1 VKKAGATYLVC
12 PGLFAFGRKPQTMF
26 IVMGFIGLSLI
37 VVVLWDVFETI
48 VLPRRVTRR
57 FRLTRAFY
65 RALWFPWSTLAG
77 WIKRS
82 KKRETFLSVF
92 GPLSLL
98 ILLVL
103 WAATLVFGFALLQWS
118 FGSHIHQV
126 NGPSGFFSD
135 LYYSG
140 TTFFTLGLG
149 DIAPLDPAS
158 RALTVIEASLGF
170 ALLALVIG
178 YFPVLYQAFSRR
190 EVNIS
195 MLDARAGTPPTA
207 AELLRRHQEGQS
219 LESLD
224 QLLRDWEMWA
234 ADLMESHLSY
244 PVLCFF
250 RSQHDNQSWLA
261 ALSTVLDACSLVM
274 VGIDGIPKWQAQ
286 LTFKMA
292 RHAVVDISQTFN
304 ASPVKHDGARLS
316 KSDLATLRMMLS
328 ETGVA
333 LRDEEGDEA
342 TLDELRSMYEPYTR
356 VLSRYLMMPL
366 PGWLPK
372 ARASDNWQTSAFEN
386 ARLAPDQP
394 FRKCMDSAKKAKTQ
408 SAAVLSEQSK

>member
-1 VKKAGATYLVC
+1 
-12 PGLFAFGRKPQTMF
+12 MF
-26 IVMGFIGLSLI
+26 ILIGFIGLALI

-65 RALWFPWSTLAG
+65 RLVWLPWSAIALRL
-77 WIKRS
+77 KKS
-82 KKRETFLSVF
+82 KQREIFLSIF

-98 ILLVL
+98 VLLVL
-103 WAATLVFGFALLQWS
+103 WAATLVFGFALLHWA
-118 FGSHIHQV
+118 FGSHISL
-126 NGPSGFFSD
+126 PSGRAGLLSD

-149 DIAPLDPAS
+149 DIAPVGGVA
-158 RALTVIEASLGF
+158 RAITVIEASLGF
-170 ALLALVIG
+170 GLLALVIG

-207 AELLRRHQEGQS
+207 AELLRRHQEGHS
-219 LESLD
+219 LEGLD
-224 QLLRDWEMWA
+224 QLLQDWEMWA

-250 RSQHDNQSWLA
+250 RSQHDNQSWLG
-261 ALSTVLDACSLVM
+261 ALSAVLDTCSLVM

-292 RHAVVDISQTFN
+292 RHAVVDISQIFN
-304 ASPVKHDGARLS
+304 TSPLQHDRS
-316 KSDLATLRMMLS
+316 RM
-328 ETGVA
+328 T
-333 LRDEEGDEA
+333 DEELA
-342 TLDELRSMYEPYTR
+342 QLRSQLLAREVTLSDEPGDDKTLEDLRAMYEPYTQ
-356 VLSRYLMMPL
+356 VLSRYLIMSL
-366 PGWLPK
+366 PEWLPK
-372 ARASDNWQTSAFEN
+372 SRTSDNWQTSAFEI
-386 ARLAPDQP
+386 RSPAPDQP
-394 FRKCMDSAKKAKTQ
+394 FKKCMLKPSP
-408 SAAVLSEQSK
+408 SSRVRAAVHKED

>member
-1 VKKAGATYLVC
+1 
-12 PGLFAFGRKPQTMF
+12 MF
-26 IVMGFIGLSLI
+26 IVIGLIGLVLI

-57 FRLTRAFY
+57 FRMTRVFY
-65 RALWFPWSTLAG
+65 RSVWAPWSTIARG
-77 WIKRS
+77 VHQS
-82 KKRETFLSVF
+82 KQRETFLSIF

-98 ILLVL
+98 LLL
-103 WAATLVFGFALLQWS
+103 TFWAATLVFGFALLHWA
-118 FGSHIHQV
+118 FGSRISTP
-126 NGPSGFFSD
+126 NGPAGFFTD

-140 TTFFTLGLG
+140 TTLVTLGLG
-149 DIAPLDPAS
+149 DVSPIDAAA
-158 RALTVIEASLGF
+158 RAMTVIEASLGF
-170 ALLALVIG
+170 GLLALVMG

-261 ALSTVLDACSLVM
+261 ALNTVLDACSLVM

-292 RHAVVDISQTFN
+292 RHAIVDISQIFN
-304 ASPVKHDGARLS
+304 TSPVKHDGARLS
-316 KSDLATLRMMLS
+316 KKDLAILRSVLS
-328 ETGVA
+328 ESGVE
-333 LRDEEGDEA
+333 LRNEEGDDG
-342 TLDELRSMYEPYTR
+342 TLEELRAMYEPYTH

-366 PGWLPK
+366 PAWLPK
-372 ARASDNWQTSAFEN
+372 ARASDNWQTSAWEN
-386 ARLAPDQP
+386 APSARAQP
-394 FRKCMDSAKKAKTQ
+394 FRKCMLDAPTKKAHAQ
-408 SAAVLSEQSK
+408 GAAALSERPEPNSPSL

>member
-1 VKKAGATYLVC
+1 L
-12 PGLFAFGRKPQTMF
+12 PGPFLFDSSIPKTMF
-26 IVMGFIGLSLI
+26 ILMGIIGFVLI

-65 RALWFPWSTLAG
+65 RLIWLPWSAIASG
-77 WIKRS
+77 FKKS
-82 KKRETFLSVF
+82 KPRETFLSVF

-98 ILLVL
+98 ALLVL
-103 WAATLVFGFALLQWS
+103 WAATLVFGFASLHWA
-118 FGSHIHQV
+118 FGSQISLV
-126 NGPSGFFSD
+126 NGQAGFFSD

-149 DIAPLDPAS
+149 DIAPNGSVA
-158 RALTVIEASLGF
+158 RAMTVIEASLGF
-170 ALLALVIG
+170 GLLALVIG

-224 QLLRDWEMWA
+224 RLLRDWEMWA
-234 ADLMESHLSY
+234 SDLMESHLSY

-261 ALSTVLDACSLVM
+261 ALNAVLDTCSLVM

-292 RHAVVDISQTFN
+292 RHAVVDISQIFN
-304 ASPVKHDGARLS
+304 ASPLKHDGARLP
-316 KSDLATLRMMLS
+316 KKDLDTLRAILS

-333 LRDEEGDEA
+333 LRNEEGDET
-342 TLDELRSMYEPYTR
+342 TLDELRSMYEPYTL

-386 ARLAPDQP
+386 TAPAPNQP
-394 FRKCMDSAKKAKTQ
+394 FRKCMISGVGKKGQARSTI
-408 SAAVLSEQSK
+408 AISERPD

>member
-1 VKKAGATYLVC
+1 M
-12 PGLFAFGRKPQTMF
+12 MF
-26 IVMGFIGLSLI
+26 ISIGLIGVALI
-37 VVVLWDVFETI
+37 IVVLWDVFETI

-65 RALWFPWSTLAG
+65 RSVWIPWSAIAVRLRKS
-77 WIKRS
+77 KRRVLFRS
-82 KKRETFLSVF
+82 FF

-98 ILLVL
+98 ALLVL
-103 WAATLVFGFALLQWS
+103 WAVTLVFGFALLHFA
-118 FGSHIHQV
+118 FGSRMGLAAGHA
-126 NGPSGFFSD
+126 GFFSD

-149 DIAPLDPAS
+149 DITPTGPAA
-158 RALTVIEASLGF
+158 RAITVIEASVGF
-170 ALLALVIG
+170 GLLALVIG

-224 QLLRDWEMWA
+224 QLLQDWEMWA

-261 ALSTVLDACSLVM
+261 ALNSVLDTCSLVM

-292 RHAVVDISQTFN
+292 RHAIVDISQIFN
-304 ASPVKHDGARLS
+304 TSPVKQDGGRLS
-316 KSDLATLRMMLS
+316 RKDLEALRLILS
-328 ETGVA
+328 ECGVD
-333 LRDEEGDEA
+333 LRNEEGDE
-342 TLDELRSMYEPYTR
+342 TTFEELRAMYEPYTH

-372 ARASDNWQTSAFEN
+372 ARASDNWQTSAWEN
-386 ARLAPDQP
+386 TPSAPDQP
-394 FRKCMDSAKKAKTQ
+394 FRKCLIDSSPKKKATR
-408 SAAVLSEQSK
+408 AVVVSERPD

>member
-1 VKKAGATYLVC
+1 
-12 PGLFAFGRKPQTMF
+12 MF
-26 IVMGFIGLSLI
+26 ILMGIIGFVLI

-65 RALWFPWSTLAG
+65 RSIWLPWSSIARG
-77 WIKRS
+77 FKKS
-82 KKRETFLSVF
+82 KQRETFLSVF

-98 ILLVL
+98 ALLVL
-103 WAATLVFGFALLQWS
+103 WAATLVFGFASLHWA
-118 FGSHIHQV
+118 FGSQISLV
-126 NGPSGFFSD
+126 NGHAGFFSD

-149 DIAPLDPAS
+149 DIAPNGSVA
-158 RALTVIEASLGF
+158 RAMTVIEASLGF

-224 QLLRDWEMWA
+224 RLLRDWEMWA
-234 ADLMESHLSY
+234 SDLMESHLSY

-261 ALSTVLDACSLVM
+261 ALNAVLDTCSLVM

-292 RHAVVDISQTFN
+292 RHAVVDISQIFN
-304 ASPVKHDGARLS
+304 ASPLKHDGARLP
-316 KSDLATLRMMLS
+316 KKDLDMLRSVLF

-333 LRDEEGDEA
+333 LRDEEGDET
-342 TLDELRSMYEPYTR
+342 TLDELRAMYEPYTR

-386 ARLAPDQP
+386 VAPAPNQP
-394 FRKCMDSAKKAKTQ
+394 FQKCMIGAAGKKGQARGTV
-408 SAAVLSEQSK
+408 AISERSD